1 MTVAIENE
9 CLNSNSNWLRE
20 NPIDMTEQRIFTS
33 SEFFQSSAGDPIR
46 SVIIESPE
54 ATIVAWYIQPQQE
67 IPAHLHPHGQ
77 DTWTILAGQ
86 GEYYLNRAGT
96 TRSIVKGDIVIAPTG
111 SVHGVFNHSNEPL
124 IFISVV
130 SPSTAGYELVKKK

>member
-1 MTVAIENE
+1 
-9 CLNSNSNWLRE
+9 
-20 NPIDMTEQRIFTS
+20 MTEQRIFTS

-67 IPAHLHPHGQ
+67 IPAHIHPHGQ
-77 DTWTILAGQ
+77 DTWTILSGQ
-86 GEYYLNRAGT
+86 GEYYLDRTGAK
-96 TRSIVKGDIVIAPTG
+96 RSIVKGDIVIAPTG
-111 SVHGVFNHSNEPL
+111 SVHGVFNNGEEPL

-130 SPSTAGYELVKKK
+130 SPSTAGYQLVDH